1 MPRASRAFAGAFA
14 NVGLQICYGLWSVS
28 VPKTRKHVSVAS
40 YLCSFSCANINGI
53 FPICFTADS
62 FLYLLVFAIEEKKM
76 HWPVSILGLTKT
88 A

>member
-1 MPRASRAFAGAFA
+1 MRHARLQARLQTWVCKFAT
-14 NVGLQICYGLWSVS
+14 GLWSVN

-62 FLYLLVFAIEEKKM
+62 FLYLLVFAIDEKKM
-76 HWPVSILGLTKT
+76 HWPVSILGLTK
-88 A
+88 AA